1 MSVKDALNGG
11 SATKKEKAT
20 KKEAVEDKVKVEQ
33 ESVEEIVAE
42 ETAVEE
48 TATEETVV
56 EEAKSEETKSETI
69 VEENGKEATAIT
81 ENVTEEKA
89 EGAEETAVEET
100 VTEEKIQE
108 VGETSTEEDIKDGGE
123 VVNDNPDEDVEIDNT
138 PRLGPDGEVL
148 TGVVPGSLTE
158 VILGGDGSSDKGDK
172 NETEETVEETTEIK
186 SSDVDIKSI
195 IASRVITHARPQTPL
210 EELNSR
216 KPGYK
221 SVKEEL
227 VSRKRNL
234 PGQRYQAGGRRG
246 RKIQ

>member
-11 SATKKEKAT
+11 SATKKEKAS

-33 ESVEEIVAE
+33 ETAE
-42 ETAVEE
+42 ETAVEDTAVDE
-48 TATEETVV
+48 TSTEET
-56 EEAKSEETKSETI
+56 KSEETKSETI
-69 VEENGKEATAIT
+69 AEENGQEETATT
-81 ENVTEEKA
+81 ETATEEKV
-89 EGAEETAVEET
+89 EGAEDTAVEET
-100 VTEEKIQE
+100 ASEVITE
-108 VGETSTEEDIKDGGE
+108 DGGE
-123 VVNDNPDEDVEIDNT
+123 VVNDNSGEDVEIDNT

-158 VILGGDGSSDKGDK
+158 ALLGGDDSGNKGD
-172 NETEETVEETTEIK
+172 ETEETVKENTEIK

-216 KPGYK
+216 RPGYK

>member
-33 ESVEEIVAE
+33 ETVEETAVEETVAE
-42 ETAVEE
+42 ETATEETVAEETESEETKSETTVEENGKEDAATTETATEEKVEGVEEIAVEE
-48 TATEETVV
+48 TATEE
-56 EEAKSEETKSETI
+56 
-69 VEENGKEATAIT
+69 
-81 ENVTEEKA
+81 
-89 EGAEETAVEET
+89 
-100 VTEEKIQE
+100 KIQE
-108 VGETSTEEDIKDGGE
+108 TGETSTEDITEDGGE
-123 VVNDNPDEDVEIDNT
+123 VVNDNSDEDVEVDNT
-138 PRLGPDGEVL
+138 LRLGPDGEVL

-158 VILGGDGSSDKGDK
+158 TLLGGDDSGNKGD
-172 NETEETVEETTEIK
+172 ETEEIVKENTEIK

-195 IASRVITHARPQTPL
+195 IASRVITHSRPQTPL

-216 KPGYK
+216 RPGYK

>member
-33 ESVEEIVAE
+33 ETVEETVAE
-42 ETAVEE
+42 D
-48 TATEETVV
+48 TATEEKT
-56 EEAKSEETKSETI
+56 
-69 VEENGKEATAIT
+69 
-81 ENVTEEKA
+81 
-89 EGAEETAVEET
+89 
-100 VTEEKIQE
+100 QE
-108 VGETSTEEDIKDGGE
+108 VAGDAQ
-123 VVNDNPDEDVEIDNT
+123 DESVEIDNT

-158 VILGGDGSSDKGDK
+158 TLLGGESEGESNEEATG
-172 NETEETVEETTEIK
+172 ETEEPAKENTDVK

>member
-33 ESVEEIVAE
+33 EAAE
-42 ETAVEE
+42 ETA
-48 TATEETVV
+48 
-56 EEAKSEETKSETI
+56 
-69 VEENGKEATAIT
+69 
-81 ENVTEEKA
+81 A
-89 EGAEETAVEET
+89 EDTAVEET
-100 VTEEKIQE
+100 VTEETVAEETKSEETKSETTVEENGQEDTVSTETTTEEKVEGVEETDVEETATEEKIQE
-108 VGETSTEEDIKDGGE
+108 TSETSTEDITEDSGE
-123 VVNDNPDEDVEIDNT
+123 VVNDNSDEDVEVDNT

-158 VILGGDGSSDKGDK
+158 ILLGGDDSGNKGD
-172 NETEETVEETTEIK
+172 ETEEIVKENTEIK